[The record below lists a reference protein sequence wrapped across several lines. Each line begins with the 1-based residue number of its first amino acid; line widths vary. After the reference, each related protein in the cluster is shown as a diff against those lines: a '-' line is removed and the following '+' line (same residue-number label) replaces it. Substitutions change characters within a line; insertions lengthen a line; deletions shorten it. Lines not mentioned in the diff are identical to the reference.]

1 MANEI
6 TRDLLRRQKRTW
18 HVIPTAGNWVVKRG
32 GTRRA
37 TRVLSNQADAI
48 ALARSIARGAEGE
61 VIIHRK
67 DGTMQEHEV
76 VRNGDL
82 ERIYVYSAD
91 VPLGVS
97 EQPLPAREPS

>member
-1 MANEI
+1 MANDI
-6 TRDLLRRQKRTW
+6 TRDLLRREKRTW

-48 ALARSIARGAEGE
+48 ALARSLARGAEGE

-76 VRNGDL
+76 VGKGGDL
-82 ERIYVYSAD
+82 ERVYVYSA
-91 VPLGVS
+91 
-97 EQPLPAREPS
+97 ARRGTA